1 MFTINIYLRLAL
13 IAGCIAI
20 GIVLTMMYGFW
31 YAFPLYL
38 IALILLAGYLLVGTV
53 QSASQIMQAQDMEGA
68 RKRLNMTIFPKLLF
82 GPGRSAYYMLKGSL
96 AMQGK
101 DYNEAKELFKE
112 SENSKYTTDNEK
124 AMIYLQQAN
133 LAAVKNNYKEA
144 AMFVKKTDDLKIT
157 EPMIKDQVKQF
168 KQALGKSG
176 QMTMTNRIAA
186 ANRGGSKQ
194 RRPKM
199 R

>member
-1 MFTINIYLRLAL
+1 MFTINIYLRFAI
-13 IAGCIAI
+13 IAGSIAI
-20 GIVLTMMYGFW
+20 GVVLTILYGFW

-38 IALILLAGYLLVGTV
+38 IALVLLAGYLLVGTV
-53 QSASQIMQAQDMEGA
+53 QSASMLMQAQDMEGA
-68 RKRLNMTIFPKLLF
+68 KKRLDLTIFPKLLF

-101 DYNEAKELFKE
+101 DYNQAKELFKE
-112 SENSKYTTDNEK
+112 SENSKYTSDNEK

-144 AMFVKKTDDLKIT
+144 ANFVKKTDDLKVT
-157 EPMIKDQVKQF
+157 EPMIKDQIKQF
-168 KQALGKSG
+168 KQALGKTG
-176 QMTMTNRIAA
+176 QMNMQNRMAA
-186 ANRGGSKQ
+186 SQRGGSKQ

>member
-1 MFTINIYLRLAL
+1 MFTINIYLRFAL
-13 IAGCIAI
+13 IAGSIAV
-20 GIVLTMMYGFW
+20 GVLLTVLYGFW

-53 QSASQIMQAQDMEGA
+53 QSASQLMQMQDMEGA
-68 RKRLNMTIFPKLLF
+68 KKRLELTLFPKLLF

-112 SENSKYTTDNEK
+112 SENSKYTSDNEK

-144 AMFVKKTDDLKIT
+144 ANFVKKTDDLKVT
-157 EPMIKDQVKQF
+157 EPMIKDQIKQF
-168 KQALGKSG
+168 KQALGKTG
-176 QMTMTNRIAA
+176 QMNMQNRMAA
-186 ANRGGSKQ
+186 SQRGGSKQ

>member
-1 MFTINIYLRLAL
+1 MFTINIYLRFAL
-13 IAGCIAI
+13 IAASIVAGV
-20 GIVLTMMYGFW
+20 VLTVFYGFW

-38 IALILLAGYLLVGTV
+38 IALILLVGYLLVGTV
-53 QSASQIMQAQDMEGA
+53 QSASQMLQVQDMEGA
-68 RKRLNMTIFPKLLF
+68 RKRLALTFFPKLLF

-96 AMQGK
+96 AMHGK
-101 DYNEAKELFKE
+101 DYNQAKELFKE
-112 SENSKYTTDNEK
+112 SENSKYTSDNEK

-144 AMFVKKTDDLKIT
+144 ASLVKKADELKVT
-157 EPMIKDQVKQF
+157 EQLIKDQIKQF
-168 KQALGKSG
+168 KQALGKAG
-176 QMTMTNRIAA
+176 QMTMQNRMAMSQ
-186 ANRGGSKQ
+186 RGGTKQ

>member
-1 MFTINIYLRLAL
+1 
-13 IAGCIAI
+13 
-20 GIVLTMMYGFW
+20 
-31 YAFPLYL
+31 
-38 IALILLAGYLLVGTV
+38 
-53 QSASQIMQAQDMEGA
+53 
-68 RKRLNMTIFPKLLF
+68 
-82 GPGRSAYYMLKGSL
+82 
-96 AMQGK
+96 MQGK

-133 LAAVKNNYKEA
+133 LAAVKQNYKEA

-157 EPMIKDQVKQF
+157 EPMIRDQVKQF
-168 KQALGKSG
+168 KQAIGKTG
-176 QMTMTNRIAA
+176 QMNMQNRIAA

-194 RRPKM
+194 RRPRM

>member
-1 MFTINIYLRLAL
+1 MFTINIYLRLA
-13 IAGCIAI
+13 AI
-20 GIVLTMMYGFW
+20 VASIIIGVVLTMLYGFW

-38 IALILLAGYLLVGTV
+38 IALVLLAGYLLVGTV
-53 QSASQIMQAQDMEGA
+53 QSASQLMQIQDMEGA
-68 RKRLNMTIFPKLLF
+68 KKRLNMTIFPKLLF

-133 LAAVKNNYKEA
+133 LAAVKQNYKEA

-168 KQALGKSG
+168 KQAIGKTG
-176 QMTMTNRIAA
+176 QMNMQNRIAA

-194 RRPKM
+194 GRPRM

>member
-1 MFTINIYLRLAL
+1 MFTINIFLRFAL
-13 IAGCIAI
+13 IVGSIIA
-20 GIVLTMMYGFW
+20 GIVLTTLYGFW

-38 IALILLAGYLLVGTV
+38 VALILLVGYLMVGTV
-53 QSASQIMQAQDMEGA
+53 QSASQLMQAQDMEGA
-68 RKRLNMTIFPKLLF
+68 KKRLSLTFFPKLLF
-82 GPGRSAYYMLKGSL
+82 GPGRSAYYMLKGTF

-101 DYNEAKELFKE
+101 DYEGAKGMFKE
-112 SENSKYTTDNEK
+112 SENSKYTSDNEK

-133 LAAVKNNYKEA
+133 LAAVKGNYREA
-144 AMFVKKTDDLKIT
+144 ATLVKKADELKVT
-157 EPMIKDQVKQF
+157 ESMIKDQVKQF

-176 QMTMTNRIAA
+176 QLNMQNRMAMSQ
-186 ANRGGSKQ
+186 RGGSKQ

>member
-1 MFTINIYLRLAL
+1 MFTINIYLR
-13 IAGCIAI
+13 IAGIVASIII
-20 GIVLTMMYGFW
+20 GVVLTMLYGFW
-31 YAFPLYL
+31 YAFPFISYSSS
-38 IALILLAGYLLVGTV
+38 ITRRVPVGWNCSVCKSTYAD
-53 QSASQIMQAQDMEGA
+53 SRYGRGKE
-68 RKRLNMTIFPKLLF
+68 RLNMTIFPKLLF

-133 LAAVKNNYKEA
+133 SAAVKQNYKEA

-157 EPMIKDQVKQF
+157 EPMIRDQVKQF
-168 KQALGKSG
+168 KQAIGKTG
-176 QMTMTNRIAA
+176 QMNMQNRIAA

-194 RRPKM
+194 GRPRM

>member
-1 MFTINIYLRLAL
+1 MFTINIYLRFAL
-13 IAGCIAI
+13 IAASIVAGV
-20 GIVLTMMYGFW
+20 VLTIVYGFW

-38 IALILLAGYLLVGTV
+38 IALILLVGYLLVGTV
-53 QSASQIMQAQDMEGA
+53 QSASKMLQMQDMEGA
-68 RKRLNMTIFPKLLF
+68 KKRLALTFFPKLLF

-96 AMQGK
+96 AMHGK
-101 DYNEAKELFKE
+101 DYNQAKELFKE
-112 SENSKYTTDNEK
+112 SENSKYTSDNEK

-144 AMFVKKTDDLKIT
+144 AVLVKKADELKVT
-157 EPMIKDQVKQF
+157 EQLIKDQIKQF
-168 KQALGKSG
+168 KQALGKAG
-176 QMTMTNRIAA
+176 QMTMQNRMAM
-186 ANRGGSKQ
+186 NQRGGTKQ